1 PDGRFIGIAYCA
13 GEMSRLATVCRDE
26 NGEIMKG
33 GYRFIDKDG
42 NELSEVFA
50 SEKDDFIIRKGGIT
64 EGETTITAVYEDGSE
79 KEINIYDYAF
89 EP

>member
-1 PDGRFIGIAYCA
+1 MIKNSLVYPTQTNKKHKNTMSLSDPIG
-13 GEMSRLATVCRDE
+13 M
-26 NGEIMKG
+26 
-33 GYRFIDKDG
+33 DKDG

-50 SEKDDFIIRKGGIT
+50 SEKDDFIFRKGGIT
-64 EGETTITAVYEDGSE
+64 SEEKTITAIYEDGSE